1 MAVKQE
7 NQENLSEDIDTNCAD
22 DQMLTIKEA
31 AEVLGIT
38 TRQVRRLINAQRIKA
53 KKCSIKAYQTFIPM
67 NELLKYKE
75 CRWQRKQSD

>member
-7 NQENLSEDIDTNCAD
+7 NRKNTSEDIASGCAD

-31 AEVLGIT
+31 AKVLDIT
-38 TRQVRRLINAQRIKA
+38 PRQVRRLINAQRIKA
-53 KKCSIKAYQTFIPM
+53 KKCSIEAYQIFIPM
-67 NELLKYKE
+67 DELLKYKE